1 MENQRSPVNDYGHVT
16 GATYEEIMRVWCDGE
31 YGKGDTQLE
40 MVMAS
45 LARDNVDK
53 ENENAAASRDLPC
66 DPPPQG
72 EASMG
77 EVGVALI
84 RCPRNPILGRGVL

>member
-1 MENQRSPVNDYGHVT
+1 MENQRPPVNDYGHVT
-16 GATYEEIMRVWCDGE
+16 GAKYEEILRVWCDGE
-31 YGKGDTQLE
+31 FGKGDTQLE

-45 LARDNVDK
+45 LARDTVDK